1 MKIWKT
7 LTIIFAVFSFGAV
20 MEFFDV
26 MNKYGNGKDPGGVR
40 ITVFIMMSLFLGLT
54 AHFWNKYKKT
64 KTNF

>member
-7 LTIIFAVFSFGAV
+7 LTILFAVFSFGAV
-20 MEFFDV
+20 MEFIDM

-40 ITVFIMMSLFLGLT
+40 VLVFIFTSLVFGLT
-54 AHFWNKYKKT
+54 AYFWNKYQKT